1 MATSR
6 WSRNSVATTCARA
19 IPAVGFKNCCMQS
32 GEFDGSDRDYFF
44 QGVIPCVSRERWYD
58 YLWRKSLASIMA
70 L

>member
-1 MATSR
+1 
-6 WSRNSVATTCARA
+6 
-19 IPAVGFKNCCMQS
+19 MQS